1 MRRLDLS
8 GNRKISLS
16 ELNEALTVSNRELVV
31 EEVKE

>member
-1 MRRLDLS
+1 MRRLDLN

-16 ELNEALTVSNRELVV
+16 ELNEALAVSNDELA